1 MSDNEVLLFA
11 AGINAGVL
19 LMVMLNLFWEVFDAR
34 RDAAARRSATSP
46 KVQP

>member
-1 MSDNEVLLFA
+1 MSDNEILLLA

-19 LMVMLNLFWEVFDAR
+19 LMVMLNLFWEALDDR

-46 KVQP
+46 QGRP